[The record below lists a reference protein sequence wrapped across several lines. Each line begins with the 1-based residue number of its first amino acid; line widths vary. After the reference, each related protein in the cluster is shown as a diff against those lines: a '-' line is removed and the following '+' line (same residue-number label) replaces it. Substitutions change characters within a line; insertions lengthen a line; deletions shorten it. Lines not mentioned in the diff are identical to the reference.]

1 MKMVLIITVAK
12 TLKRFQP
19 DKAPP
24 IKSDPP
30 GAGLV
35 TTGGRKTLQ
44 GSLPIQGGIQGG
56 PIPTDTGLKMLCNS
70 LRHHNSGNIFRN
82 HHQKEKECQ
91 EKSEKVSTGEPFYH
105 FNAFESITGAEI
117 C

>member
-12 TLKRFQP
+12 TLKRLQP

-56 PIPTDTGLKMLCNS
+56 PIPTDTGLEMLCNF

-82 HHQKEKECQ
+82 HHQKEILQTEILHKNSQKGEMYCEECQ
-91 EKSEKVSTGEPFYH
+91 KGKIWSE
-105 FNAFESITGAEI
+105 
-117 C
+117 

>member
-1 MKMVLIITVAK
+1 MKMVLIITAAK
-12 TLKRFQP
+12 TLKRLQP

-35 TTGGRKTLQ
+35 TTGGRKTL
-44 GSLPIQGGIQGG
+44 QGG